1 MKNVLSLFLILA
13 VFSLASCIND
23 SHSSDRLDGPTSAA
37 VGPDGKIYISDGY
50 YNSRIA
56 VYSPSGSFIFSWG
69 SSGYGHGQFHNPHKI
84 VFQNDGTA
92 LVADRDNGR
101 IQRFTSNGTYLDEWH
116 SQAIGRPWCLSVADD
131 GTIFSIDGG
140 NQNTSSP
147 HSGMVKLSA
156 EGKVLCRFSSFGSAP
171 GELNE
176 GHSIAVSRN
185 GKSVFVVDLKNTRL
199 QKFISDD
206 DANPDSYRVDRHWP
220 VIPVGASVDPL
231 GVAADGNLVYV
242 SQQGKGQPI
251 LVFAADSGILLHRIA
266 SGIFSRAH
274 DISIDADH
282 TLWVTDVD
290 GNSVYHLSP
299 DGSVLLKIG
308 GN

>member
-1 MKNVLSLFLILA
+1 MKIFITFFLALTAVSLS
-13 VFSLASCIND
+13 SCIND
-23 SHSSDRLDGPTSAA
+23 SLSSDRLDGPTSAA
-37 VGPDGKIYISDGY
+37 VGPDGNIYISDGY

-84 VFQNDGTA
+84 VFQANGTA

-101 IQRFTSNGTYLDEWH
+101 IQRFTSDGRYLDEWH
-116 SQAIGRPWCLSVADD
+116 SQALGRPWSLSVAGD
-131 GTIFSIDGG
+131 GTIFCVDGG
-140 NQNTSSP
+140 DQSTIFP
-147 HSGMVKLSA
+147 RSGVIKFST
-156 EGKVLCRFSSFGSAP
+156 EGKLLCRFSAFGSAP

-176 GHSIAVSRN
+176 GHSIAASRN
-185 GKSVFVVDLKNTRL
+185 GKSVFVVDLNNTRL
-199 QKFISDD
+199 QKFTSDEAD
-206 DANPDSYRVDRHWP
+206 PDSYHVDSHWP
-220 VIPVGASVDPL
+220 VIPTGVSVDPL

-242 SQQGKGQPI
+242 SQQTKGKPI
-251 LVFAADSGILLHRIA
+251 LVFAADSGSLLRQIS
-266 SGIFSRAH
+266 SGIFFRAH
-274 DISIDADH
+274 DISIDTDH